1 MRDTGGGFNEREAKR
16 PKYEPGQDLL
26 RSSAL
31 KAFTHTDYTVGW
43 ICPLQIELIA
53 ALEMLDEE
61 HAKLPQQPAD
71 HNVYHLG
78 SISGHNVVIAGMWQA
93 GNPTAATVVAQMRM
107 TFPNIRFGLLVGIG
121 DGVPVVTEHGMIRLG
136 HVVVSK
142 PTGQSSGAIQY
153 DRGKAED
160 GIFVRTGALAL
171 PPPVLLLAADSLGA
185 QRARSREDPLLQNI
199 QRIDTSLPGLRCY
212 KFPGNNKDYLFPA
225 EYKHLRPRTSC
236 EAGQCDLSQ
245 QIFRDEDEIY
255 AADKWITVHRGTIA
269 SGEVVLKDAVKR
281 DLLGQ
286 ESGVLCFEMEGAG
299 ALSDFPCLVIRG
311 ISDYCDSHKNDEWHG
326 FASAAAA
333 AYARQLFF
341 HMPIDKKLS
350 LVPVDD
356 PGIKRIVGRSDDEER
371 HKIVE
376 WISSTNYTTSQ
387 ADILSQ
393 RCEGTGQWLLDVPEF
408 GDWVKKK
415 GILYC
420 PGIPGAGKT
429 TLVSIVIN
437 HLQEI
442 FAKNQQV
449 VVAYI
454 FCDYREQSKQK
465 LNNIL
470 GAILK
475 QLVQPMETL
484 PDDLNMLYKS
494 HQATGST
501 LQRNE
506 LTELLISVANYY
518 SRVYLVIDALDE
530 CPDSDGTRST
540 FISHLLKLQK
550 NCNVNLLATS
560 RFIPDITARFGH
572 FPSVEVRASDADVAL
587 YTEGRIHEF
596 NCVRKNPALSKLVV
610 SSITKTSDGMFLLA
624 KLYLNSLKGE
634 PSVKSIKSALSRL
647 QSGSGAYDN
656 AYQKVMERIEHQI
669 AGQASLAKRLLSW
682 LTCAR
687 RSLTLTEL
695 QHALAVETD
704 QSFFDEENLPDIE
717 DMISVCAG
725 LVTYSEES
733 HIIALVHYTAKEY
746 FEREW
751 SSWFPHAQGNIGR
764 ICVTYLCYDSFESGC
779 CETLED
785 YEERCRR
792 YPLYNYAA
800 SNWGFH
806 AQRQR
811 LDHELV
817 FQLLENDKKR
827 AACAQSL
834 IWSDHTYG
842 IEFWKIPKD
851 TTALQLTVELGLL
864 YETEYLLK
872 SHHDVNVHSDFF
884 DTPIITAISSG
895 NEDLVRLLL
904 RHGACPGDMSDFGA
918 TLVSISA
925 SMGHEALLG
934 LALELGVDP
943 ELGDR
948 NDRSPLSYA
957 AENGHVKAAKMLL
970 DAKADI
976 ERKDKWNG
984 RTPLAWAAANGQ
996 QAVVRLLLE
1005 AGARPDTKTT
1015 GSAIYHVARTPLSL
1029 AAQNGKREVVELLLE
1044 KNVDPDEP
1052 DANGRTPLSWA
1063 AGEGHLDIV
1072 RDLLAAGANIDRMD
1086 APKDGLLCFGRTPL
1100 GWATRS
1106 SQQAVVELLLEKG
1119 ANPNSFTEE
1128 SPLSTAVQSKDA
1140 QLVEL
1145 LLRYGA
1151 DPNPNNRLRHSDIL
1165 GYAILVKDRR
1175 MLRSLVRYGAQPE
1188 ATTTRDDA
1196 LSWAA
1201 RKGHTLFVE
1210 MLLEEGADINT
1221 RDPQSGDTP
1230 LSYAVIN
1237 KHEEVAALLIEKG
1250 AGVDVQDWNNQT
1262 ALSKAAKRGTTNV
1275 VTLLLERGA
1284 NIGSRDNFGQTPL
1297 FHALE
1302 HGNERVVE
1310 LLLEKDPTLFH
1321 SRDEVGRSALLIAT
1335 ENRLEA
1341 VLRLTR
1347 ETQEHSEILTRELGA
1362 VLRTISSPQYDLTQS
1377 KSRKLFLWAAKYGHM
1392 EVIEFLAGKGISYVC
1407 EDEFGTTS
1415 LNLAVRNSQAAVIEF
1430 LLKEGIQLNTVD
1442 GSGYAP
1448 LSWAFIDNNDTIACF
1463 LLSKG
1468 ADPHKPVKI
1477 RPSLNAGRLNS
1488 PLFLAVRRGFERT
1501 VKLLLQMGADPNSSI
1516 TVGSQFDVLSLA
1528 QCIPGSVLS
1537 TAVGNGNYSI
1547 VEALLDRGIDNGLC
1561 HDSLILAMQFRDTP
1575 LVSLIMRKGIRE
1587 NWLIEEYG
1595 QSVLFCAVFFGHIDV
1610 VQSLLDA
1617 GMDANTRPTKRSI
1630 DFPRRNRRR
1639 GQHWEQ
1645 RAGGNVTP
1653 LRFAAQE
1660 GHEAVVRAL
1669 LDKKADLD
1677 VGSPLQCA
1685 IDHGHATVVEL
1696 LLQHGA
1702 RMDIQ
1707 DRGSL
1712 LLQAARKGHH
1722 DLLKFLLRKGLHSES
1737 EASNKGCLVLEAA
1750 SNKHIDVVRVL
1761 LEEGIDP
1768 NSVDKIGRNGLI
1780 LAAEKGRPDIVDI
1793 LLDYGVSAKSADYLG
1808 RTPLFLAA
1816 VTRNVPVVKTL
1827 LEKGNADPQSTTC
1840 AGRSPLKTGVPVLK
1854 STI

>member
-121 DGVPVVTEHGMIRLG
+121 GGVPVVTEHGMIRLG

-160 GIFVRTGALAL
+160 GIFVRTGALAP

-245 QIFRDEDEIY
+245 RILRDEDDIY
-255 AADKWITVHRGTIA
+255 EADRWITVHRGTIA
-269 SGEVVLKDAVKR
+269 SGEVVLKDALKR

-341 HMPIDKKLS
+341 HMPMDQKIS
-350 LVPVDD
+350 LVPADD

-376 WISSTNYTTSQ
+376 WISSTNYTTFQ

-393 RCEGTGQWLLDVPEF
+393 RCERTGQWLLDTPEF

-437 HLQEI
+437 HLQKI
-442 FAKNQQV
+442 FANKQHV

-454 FCDYREQSKQK
+454 FCDYREQSNEK

-475 QLVQPMETL
+475 QLVQPMEVP
-484 PDDLNMLYKS
+484 PDDLKMLYKS
-494 HQATGST
+494 HKATGST
-501 LQRNE
+501 LQSNE
-506 LTELLISVANYY
+506 LVELLISVANYY

-530 CPDSDGTRST
+530 CSDSDGTRST

-550 NCNVNLLATS
+550 SCNVNLLATS
-560 RFIPDITARFGH
+560 RFIPDITARFEH

-587 YTEGRIHEF
+587 YAEGRIHEF

-634 PSVKSIKSALSRL
+634 PSVKSIKTALSRL

-656 AYQKVMERIEHQI
+656 AYQKAMERIEHQI

-682 LTCAR
+682 LTFAQ

-704 QSFFDEENLPDIE
+704 QSFFDDENLPDIE

-751 SSWFPHAQGNIGR
+751 SSWFPHAQGDIGR

-792 YPLYNYAA
+792 CPLYNYAA
-800 SNWGFH
+800 SNWGLH
-806 AQRQR
+806 AQRQH
-811 LDHELV
+811 LDHEILL
-817 FQLLENDKKR
+817 QLLENDKKL

-834 IWSDHTYG
+834 IWSHDAHDG
-842 IEFWKIPKD
+842 EFEDIP
-851 TTALQLTVELGLL
+851 TNTAALHLTVEFGLL
-864 YETEYLLK
+864 SETECLLK
-872 SHHDVNVHSDFF
+872 RHHDVNVYSDFF
-884 DTPIITAISSG
+884 GTPITWAIHSG
-895 NEDLVRLLL
+895 NEDLVRPLLH
-904 RHGACPGDMSDFGA
+904 HGACSGNLGDIGETF
-918 TLVSISA
+918 VSVSA
-925 SMGHEALLG
+925 RMGHEALLS

-943 ELGDR
+943 ELGG
-948 NDRSPLSYA
+948 NYRSPLSYA
-957 AENGHVKAAKMLL
+957 AGNGHVKAVKMLL

-976 ERKDKWNG
+976 ERKDEWDG
-984 RTPLAWAAANGQ
+984 RTPLAWAAINGQ

-1086 APKDGLLCFGRTPL
+1086 ALRNRLRCVGRTPL
-1100 GWATRS
+1100 GWATS
-1106 SQQAVVELLLEKG
+1106 SSRQAVVELLLEKG
-1119 ANPNSFTEE
+1119 ANPNAFTDE
-1128 SPLSTAVQSKDA
+1128 SPLLTAVFAKNT

-1151 DPNPNNRLRHSDIL
+1151 DPKTKNHRHYSETLRGAVRS
-1165 GYAILVKDRR
+1165 KDRR
-1175 MLRSLVRYGAQPE
+1175 MLRSLVRYGVQPE
-1188 ATTTRDDA
+1188 AAATHNDA
-1196 LSWAA
+1196 LLSWAA

-1210 MLLEEGADINT
+1210 VLLEEGADINT

-1237 KHEEVAALLIEKG
+1237 QHEETAALLIEKG
-1250 AGVDVQDWNNQT
+1250 ASVDVQDWNDQT

-1275 VTLLLERGA
+1275 ATLLLERGA

-1302 HGNERVVE
+1302 HGKERVIE

-1321 SRDEVGRSALLIAT
+1321 SRDEFGRSALLIAT
-1335 ENRLEA
+1335 ENRLEV
-1341 VLRLTR
+1341 VLRLAR
-1347 ETQEHSEILTRELGA
+1347 ETREHSEILTRELGA

-1377 KSRKLFLWAAKYGHM
+1377 KSRKLFLWAVKNGHI
-1392 EVIEFLAGKGISYVC
+1392 EVIEFLAGKGISNVC
-1407 EDEFGTTS
+1407 EDESGATS

-1430 LLKEGIQLNTVD
+1430 LLKEGVQPNTVD
-1442 GSGYAP
+1442 GLGYAP
-1448 LSWAFIDNNDTIACF
+1448 LSWAFTLNDETTACL

-1468 ADPHKPVKI
+1468 ADPHKPVKVI
-1477 RPSLNAGRLNS
+1477 RVQYPDPLNP
-1488 PLFLAVRRGFERT
+1488 PLFWAVSQGFERT
-1501 VKLLLQMGADPNSSI
+1501 VRLLLQMEADPNYSFAVKPGHFRQS
-1516 TVGSQFDVLSLA
+1516 GSQSTPEKEIV
-1528 QCIPGSVLS
+1528 SVLS
-1537 TAVGNGNYSI
+1537 SAVSNGNYSI

-1561 HDSLILAMQFRDTP
+1561 HTSLTLAMQLCDTP
-1575 LVSLIMRKGIRE
+1575 LVSLIVRKGIRN

-1595 QSVLFCAVFFGHIDV
+1595 QSVLFCAAVFGYVDV
-1610 VQSLLDA
+1610 VQSLLGA
-1617 GMDANTRPTKRSI
+1617 GMDANTRSTKFLI
-1630 DFPRRNRRR
+1630 ELPRRNRS
-1639 GQHWEQ
+1639 GGGTWEHC
-1645 RAGGNVTP
+1645 AGEDDTP
-1653 LRFAAQE
+1653 LRFSAQE

-1669 LDKKADLD
+1669 LDNKADLN
-1677 VGSPLQCA
+1677 VGSPLQRA
-1685 IDHGHATVVEL
+1685 IDNGHATVVEL

-1702 RMDIQ
+1702 KIDFQ
-1707 DRGSL
+1707 DRGLSL
-1712 LLQAARKGHH
+1712 LLKAARKGHH
-1722 DLLKFLLRKGLHSES
+1722 DLVKFLLRKGLHSES
-1737 EASNKGCLVLEAA
+1737 EASNKGFLVLEAV
-1750 SNKHIDVVRVL
+1750 SNEHIDVVRVL
-1761 LEEGIDP
+1761 LQEGVDP

-1780 LAAEKGRPDIVDI
+1780 LAAEKGRPDIVDL
-1793 LLDYGVSAKSADYLG
+1793 LLDYG
-1808 RTPLFLAA
+1808 
-1816 VTRNVPVVKTL
+1816 
-1827 LEKGNADPQSTTC
+1827 Q
-1840 AGRSPLKTGVPVLK
+1840 
-1854 STI
+1854 